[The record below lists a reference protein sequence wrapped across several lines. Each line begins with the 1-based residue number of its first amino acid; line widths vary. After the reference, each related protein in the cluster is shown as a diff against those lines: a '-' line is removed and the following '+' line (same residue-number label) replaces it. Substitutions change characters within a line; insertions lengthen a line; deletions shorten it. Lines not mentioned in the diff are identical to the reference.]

1 VLHAEKSQPYA
12 QAYLLLRVHM
22 AKELALLSTL
32 IENVSNTFYIGFRDR
47 KNIGRHFKEF
57 IKRRIE

>member
-1 VLHAEKSQPYA
+1 
-12 QAYLLLRVHM
+12 M